1 MRTEVKP
8 NYPAIRRALI
18 NRGYSVASWARA
30 KGHSPSTV
38 YDAAKGNRNGVVATR
53 IRRELQESIRE

>member
-1 MRTEVKP
+1 MTAEVKP

-18 NRGYSVASWARA
+18 ERGFSVRSWALS

-53 IRRELQESIRE
+53 IRRQLQEATHV